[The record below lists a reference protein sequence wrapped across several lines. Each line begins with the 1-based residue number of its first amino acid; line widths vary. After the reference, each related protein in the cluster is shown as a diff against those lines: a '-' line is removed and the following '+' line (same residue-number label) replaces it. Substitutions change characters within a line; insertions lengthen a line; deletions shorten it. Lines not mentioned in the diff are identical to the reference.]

1 MQRDPQTPLSDGE
14 LLLFAQGHASPA
26 LVSAARE
33 LRDARLQLEAVSAAV
48 RDVHAGR
55 ALGLGLAFEV
65 ERALA
70 KRAEPPA
77 SKDGA

>member
-1 MQRDPQTPLSDGE
+1 MQRDPKAPLNDGE

-33 LRDARLQLEAVSAAV
+33 LRDARVKLAAIADAV

-55 ALGLGLAFEV
+55 ALGMGLAFEV

-70 KRAEPPA
+70 KRATEV
-77 SKDGA
+77 